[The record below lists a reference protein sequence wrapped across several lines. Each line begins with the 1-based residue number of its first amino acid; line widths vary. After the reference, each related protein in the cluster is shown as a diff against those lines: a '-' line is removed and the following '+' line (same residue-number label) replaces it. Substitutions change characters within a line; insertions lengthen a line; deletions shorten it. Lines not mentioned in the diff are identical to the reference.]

1 MLVAPHKQFPPPDS
15 APSRDQG
22 SDPRTSRPAATPPRP
37 WFTRRPTRRPRH
49 GGLPRPQRHRA
60 WLQRREAMARPGH
73 SLRQTRPDLPS
84 RSRPPRDQ
92 PVAQPPRFTR
102 FRDIAP
108 RPTHSSVPGSCA
120 QSKSA
125 AVGSC
130 VPSTP
135 SSRRPYSAAAR
146 RLRSSSRAR
155 RRRPHE
161 VGPSRTRRRCRPARS
176 PTGHPG

>member
-37 WFTRRPTRRPRH
+37 
-49 GGLPRPQRHRA
+49 QRHRA
-60 WLQRREAMARPGH
+60 WLQRREAMARTGH
-73 SLRQTRPDLPS
+73 PLRQTRPDLPS

-92 PVAQPPRFTR
+92 PVAQPPRLTR

-120 QSKSA
+120 RSKSA

-130 VPSTP
+130 APSTP
-135 SSRRPYSAAAR
+135 SSRRPSSAAAR

-161 VGPSRTRRRCRPARS
+161 VDPSRTRRRCRPARS